1 MNFGKVGKDE
11 KKSFAAGQSEGAGRI
26 LIPQRAYNPSNL
38 SDPANPANPPN
49 PSNLPSSKIP
59 SNPEPAFDKQALNEP
74 LGRSHFAQPEN
85 LKQAYE
91 VEEEDAW
98 GEIDEA
104 PKFTKVKEVEDV
116 NINANFELSSGKSPI
131 KIPSNPYKRFD
142 NPPARTVL
150 VDTSLSRNFRARGKT
165 ARARGGRFNG
175 ESYYSG
181 YQENFEENKKEV
193 FMGDEKIDEKSS
205 QGNEKKAF
213 WEFRKGEEAKGG
225 EEAKWPREG
234 KDGNNEALANGS
246 HECTIEK
253 SGNNWPNFGAVSGI
267 VNEEFNIK
275 TFKILK
281 CPNGEKCRGC
291 FKYHFEG
298 EKRRDLDKQTYYPV
312 MCPRGFCC
320 NLGDKCGKCHNFFEI
335 YYHPQVYKTTY
346 CPNMIKFKTC
356 ALGNLCNGLHFVEE
370 NSASSTK
377 PFLCK
382 NCLKEDV
389 NFMRVKCGHV
399 CCRKCSEGD
408 NCKKCSKPSECK
420 KFIFD

>member
-11 KKSFAAGQSEGAGRI
+11 KKTFATGQAEGNGRI
-26 LIPQRAYNPSNL
+26 LIPQRAYNA
-38 SDPANPANPPN
+38 ANPANPVNSVN
-49 PSNLPSSKIP
+49 PSSI
-59 SNPEPAFDKQALNEP
+59 PEPVAEKPAPYEP
-74 LGRSHFAQPEN
+74 AIRSHFAEPDN
-85 LKQAYE
+85 VKPAYQAE
-91 VEEEDAW
+91 DEDAW
-98 GEIDEA
+98 GDIEET

-116 NINANFELSSGKSPI
+116 NINGNFEPSSGKSPI
-131 KIPSNPYKRFD
+131 KIPTNPYKKFD

-150 VDTSLSRNFRARGKT
+150 EDSTSSRNFRARGKR
-165 ARARGGRFNG
+165 ARARGGRVNN

-181 YQENFEENKKEV
+181 YQENFDENKKEV
-193 FMGDEKIDEKSS
+193 FIGDERIDEKF
-205 QGNEKKAF
+205 GNEKKKF
-213 WEFRKGEEAKGG
+213 WEFRKADEVKDGEELKGP
-225 EEAKWPREG
+225 KEG
-234 KDGNNEALANGS
+234 KDGNNEAFANGN
-246 HECTIEK
+246 HELSGEK

-281 CPNGEKCRGC
+281 CPNGDKCKGC

-312 MCPRGFCC
+312 MCPRGFFCH
-320 NLGDKCGKCHNFFEI
+320 LGDKCGKCHNFFEI
-335 YYHPQVYKTTY
+335 YYHPQVYKTAY
-346 CPNMIKFKTC
+346 CPNMVKFKTC

-370 NSASSTK
+370 NSGSSTK